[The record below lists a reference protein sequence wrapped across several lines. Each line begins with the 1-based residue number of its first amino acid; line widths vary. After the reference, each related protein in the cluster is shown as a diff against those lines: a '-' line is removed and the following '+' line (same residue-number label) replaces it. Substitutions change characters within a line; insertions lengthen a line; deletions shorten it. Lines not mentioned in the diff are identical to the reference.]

1 MNRTDTIIWKDK
13 DAEKIFSHFSV
24 DDFLDFS
31 KQTSKELQERTGL
44 TTTIMREHA
53 DKTTGETNRRM
64 TKININKN
72 VFFLKKARG
81 TAFPNIK
88 NEFEAINTLH
98 KFDLLS
104 SDIAAYLL
112 DEEKKEGFVLLKEL
126 SGYYSIKEL
135 ITDCAPKEAIEDFL
149 NRKEKV
155 LNQIAEKM
163 RIVHKKGYSYPDLF
177 AKHVYIKKDSEDIVL
192 IDLER
197 FRPLSRCPW
206 YFAFPISSIFVKN
219 KCWKK
224 FKRSLK
230 SEFLPKELL
239 DKLLHE

>member
-1 MNRTDTIIWKDK
+1 MEKADTIIWKDK
-13 DAEKIFSHFSV
+13 NAEKIFSNFSI

-31 KQTSKELQERTGL
+31 RHSSKELQECTGL

-53 DKTTGETNRRM
+53 DKSTGETNRRM

-72 VFFLKKARG
+72 IFFLKKARG

-88 NEFEAINTLH
+88 NEFEAINSLH

-112 DEEKKEGFVLLKEL
+112 DEKKREGFVLLKEL
-126 SGYYSIKEL
+126 TGYYSIKEL
-135 ITDCAPKEAIEDFL
+135 ITNIAPQTAIDDFL
-149 NRKEKV
+149 NRKEDILK
-155 LNQIAEKM
+155 QIAEKM

-177 AKHVYIKKDSEDIVL
+177 AKHIYLKEGTEDIVL

-197 FRPLSRCPW
+197 FRPLNKCPW
-206 YFAFPISSIFVKN
+206 YFSFPVSSIFVRN

-224 FKRSLK
+224 FRRSLK
-230 SEFLPKELL
+230 SEFLPEPLL
-239 DKLLHE
+239 KKLLHE